1 MDNRANVR
9 ASERETRS
17 GPALPDKA
25 QGSAGAKGMPQLLE
39 RTFAVLSLFTAERPA
54 WTTTEI
60 ARECELPVPTVHRI
74 LSALH
79 AYNYVARDEITKR
92 FHLGPAA
99 LELGRSA
106 RASTDLR
113 SASLPVLRR
122 LSMQTGETALLTV
135 LSDSRDRAACVE
147 RVESTQPLRLSV
159 EPGVQKPLHAGASQK
174 AILAYMPEAEIERI
188 VAAPLP
194 KLCRATVDDADRLR
208 DEIKAIRARGWANSF
223 EETDVGV
230 WGLAMTLLDE
240 QDTVVGA
247 IGLAGPQVRL
257 TRAQLH
263 KCLRALHAGVEEIAS
278 RLALRVSCSEQQLEA
293 AGSSHAPM
301 ERKLAR

>member
-1 MDNRANVR
+1 
-9 ASERETRS
+9 
-17 GPALPDKA
+17 
-25 QGSAGAKGMPQLLE
+25 MPQLLE
-39 RTFAVLSLFTAERPA
+39 RTFAVLSLFTAHRPS

-79 AYNYVARDEITKR
+79 AYNYVARDEITKH

-135 LSDSRDRAACVE
+135 LSDSRDRVVCME
-147 RVESTQPLRLSV
+147 RVESTQSLRLSV
-159 EPGVQKPLHAGASQK
+159 EPGLQMPLHAGAGQK
-174 AILAYMPEAEIERI
+174 AVLAYMPEAEIERI
-188 VAAPLP
+188 LAEPLA
-194 KLCRATVDDADRLR
+194 KLCRATIDDPDRLQ
-208 DEIKAIRARGWANSF
+208 DELKTIRARGWANSF
-223 EETDVGV
+223 EETDIGV
-230 WGLAMTLLDE
+230 WGLAMALLDE

-257 TRAQLH
+257 TRGQLH
-263 KCLRALHAGVEEIAS
+263 KCLRALHSGVEEIAS
-278 RLALRVSCSEQQLEA
+278 RLALRASCSKEQLQA
-293 AGSSHAPM
+293 ASSSQALT
-301 ERKLAR
+301 ERKLAQ